1 MSEVHAAWSEISQR
15 DAVIA
20 TRVFTGAWPT
30 TSEETVIRADSER
43 SKTRI
48 SKYEIRLRAY
58 EIYWARIASCNF
70 QRQLS
75 QGSGVVS
82 SASAGSYRPACGPVA
97 LEQAD
102 SANSGGQPDQCK
114 NRCGHRDHDQK
125 RQQRYGEG
133 GKSKAHA
140 ERIKDFDSEAMM
152 RPAPLVASTFA
163 SDEVLLTMA
172 SSDESV
178 IDARRAVLWALFKPG
193 AFSEIYRL
201 AVQRAF

>member
-1 MSEVHAAWSEISQR
+1 MSEVHAASSEISQR

-20 TRVFTGAWPT
+20 TRVFTGTWPT

-48 SKYEIRLRAY
+48 SKYEIRRRAY

-75 QGSGVVS
+75 QESRVVS

-102 SANSGGQPDQCK
+102 SANSGGEAQAPCRCLKQPVDCES
-114 NRCGHRDHDQK
+114 H
-125 RQQRYGEG
+125 GEG
-133 GKSKAHA
+133 HKYCPGGAFGIRSY
-140 ERIKDFDSEAMM
+140 RS
-152 RPAPLVASTFA
+152 P
-163 SDEVLLTMA
+163 
-172 SSDESV
+172 
-178 IDARRAVLWALFKPG
+178 RRAPNDNPINVKTDVVSRP
-193 AFSEIYRL
+193 
-201 AVQRAF
+201 